1 LPPAQQ
7 KPWRAVAVRQ
17 YSALLTAGRKGA
29 GRTGNVAVR
38 QSSLTS
44 PVLQCDP
51 PRTAS
56 GAPPPRARR
65 AGRGGGPGTGT
76 GTGRGGTAG
85 VRSGAVVSSASVL
98 LASPPPPSSPALLA
112 PAGEEQLKQTTVSRT
127 YERTPGRLGLIPA
140 AIMAACHTTHT
151 GIDVPTPSF
160 VFLLQEAGAGLHR
173 FFLKKNSLFLSIK
186 NS

>member
-1 LPPAQQ
+1 MPPAQQ

-56 GAPPPRARR
+56 GALPPRARR
-65 AGRGGGPGTGT
+65 AGAAGPA
-76 GTGRGGTAG
+76 RRHRHWHWQGGTAG
-85 VRSGAVVSSASVL
+85 VRSGAVVSSASGL
-98 LASPPPPSSPALLA
+98 TT
-112 PAGEEQLKQTTVSRT
+112 TTVQSSTATTSWGRTTETNNCVTYVRT
-127 YERTPGRLGLIPA
+127 YAGTIRTNTGGHHGSLA
-140 AIMAACHTTHT
+140 HYTHRH
-151 GIDVPTPSF
+151 IDVPTPSF
-160 VFLLQEAGAGLHR
+160 VSVL
-173 FFLKKNSLFLSIK
+173 
-186 NS
+186 